1 MGPDR
6 YPLTRAQSI
15 ALSGASLLLLL
26 VATTALGPL
35 IAGSGWW
42 WAGAVVAVAVIGG
55 GAGLRALRTPPS
67 LVPPLELVVMLLAL
81 TLLFGGATSL
91 ALVIPTPDT
100 FAVFGEL
107 AEGARRTIEQQSV
120 PAIPVPALV
129 FAIAVGVG
137 LIAVF
142 LDLLVQTVR
151 VPALAAIPMLVPV
164 LVPGLFVAEGAEVP
178 ALVLTAATYLLL
190 LRVDVRVRRAAELV
204 QEDDRDDAPV
214 VSAPKRAPIVSTMGA
229 SLGLAAIGLVAAS
242 VIAAATPSVST
253 SFLVGTGGPATLFAR
268 GVSPYVDLGR
278 DLRRPEPVPAFSYVS
293 PEGERPYFTLLTVER
308 LEGQIWSATDR
319 AVDGENTL
327 GTLPGP
333 DGLDDDVL
341 VEPRPIA
348 VQVDQVRT
356 AWLPVPYPTTEVS
369 GVSGSWFWDQGTLNV
384 RSVDTTTLG
393 QQYRLTHL
401 DVQPDVAQLRSAP
414 AAPSDAVAEMTRRLP
429 ADLPPIIAET
439 AASVT
444 ASAATRYDA
453 AVAIQAFLRGSDFE
467 YSESAPVADG
477 YDGAGFEAIAAFLDQ
492 RAGYCVHFAS
502 TMAVLA
508 REVGIPSR
516 ISIGYT
522 AGTPGDERVDGEV
535 VIEVDSHDLHAWPEL
550 YFEGVGWVP
559 FEPTPGRGN
568 VPDYSRPNAGQDT
581 PGVVPTG
588 PAATPGATGRPEG
601 DPDRALGGPGGAQS
615 VGAQTAQLAMIGL
628 AVAFVLLIPAMIRV
642 GIRAARRRRIRSG
655 ERPADAAW
663 RELLATAV
671 DLGLPVDPRRTVRGV
686 AAELAERPAFR
697 SDAESPPGERVGPR
711 AALERVRDA
720 VERERYG
727 RVRGTRG
734 AAAGVAAAGGP
745 GAGATAAGGATPPA
759 PAGGSGEHDE
769 REHARRAALAAD
781 LASVC
786 DALRVDAPGARRA
799 AAVLLPASLRPSARV
814 ALGRPVPPGE

>member
-6 YPLTRAQSI
+6 FPLTRAQSL

-35 IAGSGWW
+35 IASSGWW
-42 WAGAVVAVAVIGG
+42 WAGAVVALAVIGG
-55 GAGLRALRTPPS
+55 GAALRAIRTPPS
-67 LVPPLELVVMLLAL
+67 LVPPFELVAMLLAL
-81 TLLFGGATSL
+81 TLLFGGATSI
-91 ALVIPTPDT
+91 ALIIPTPDT

-107 AEGARRTIEQQSV
+107 TEGARRTIEQQSV
-120 PAIPVPALV
+120 PAVPVPALV

-164 LVPGLFVAEGAEVP
+164 LVPGLFVADGAEAP
-178 ALVLTAATYLLL
+178 AIVLTAAAYLLL
-190 LRVDVRVRRAAELV
+190 LRVDVRVRRAAELL

-214 VSAPKRAPIVSTMGA
+214 VSAPRRAPIVSTMGA

-308 LEGQIWSATDR
+308 LEGQVWSASER
-319 AVDGENTL
+319 AVDGDHTL

-333 DGLDDDVL
+333 DGLADDVV
-341 VEPRPIA
+341 VEPKPIA

-356 AWLPVPYPTTEVS
+356 AWLPVPYPSSEVS
-369 GVSGSWFWDQGTLNV
+369 GVTGSWFWDQGTLNV
-384 RSVDTTTLG
+384 RSVDSTTMG

-401 DVQPDVAQLRSAP
+401 DVQPDVAQLRSAR
-414 AAPSDAVAEMTRRLP
+414 AAPADAVAETTRRLP
-429 ADLPPIIAET
+429 DDLPPIITET

-453 AVAIQAFLRGSDFE
+453 AVAIQAYLRGSEFE
-467 YSESAPVADG
+467 YSESAPVAEG
-477 YDGAGFEAIAAFLDQ
+477 YDGGGFESIAAFLDQ

-502 TMAVLA
+502 TMAVMA

-522 AGTPGDERVDGEV
+522 SGTPGDGRVDGEV

-559 FEPTPGRGN
+559 FEPTPGRGS
-568 VPDYSRPNAGQDT
+568 VPDYTRPNAGQDT

-601 DPDRALGGPGGAQS
+601 DPDRALGDGAAARS
-615 VGAQTAQLAMIGL
+615 VGEQTAQLAMIGL
-628 AVAFVLLIPAMIRV
+628 AVALVLLLPAMVRAGVRV
-642 GIRAARRRRIRSG
+642 GRRGRVRSG
-655 ERPADAAW
+655 DRPADAAW

-671 DLGLPVDPRRTVRGV
+671 DLGLPVDPRRTVRGLT
-686 AAELAERPAFR
+686 AELAARPGFAA
-697 SDAESPPGERVGPR
+697 DPDSPPGERTDAL

-727 RVRGTRG
+727 RVRGAGSGGASPGTARLG
-734 AAAGVAAAGGP
+734 AAAAAPTGGEVD
-745 GAGATAAGGATPPA
+745 AV
-759 PAGGSGEHDE
+759 
-769 REHARRAALAAD
+769 EHARRAALLAD
-781 LASVC
+781 LAAAS
-786 DALRVDAPGARRA
+786 DALRDGASSARRLG
-799 AAVLLPASLRPSARV
+799 AVLLPASLRPSARV
-814 ALGRPVPPGE
+814 ALGRPAPPGE

>member
-6 YPLTRAQSI
+6 YPLTRAQSL

-42 WAGAVVAVAVIGG
+42 WAGAVVGLAVIGG
-55 GAGLRALRTPPS
+55 GAAMRALRTPPS
-67 LVPPLELVVMLLAL
+67 LVPPLQLVAMLVAL
-81 TLLFGGATSL
+81 TLLFGGATSI

-120 PAIPVPALV
+120 PAVPVPALV

-137 LIAVF
+137 LIAVL

-164 LVPGLFVAEGAEVP
+164 LVPGLFVADGAEAP
-178 ALVLTAATYLLL
+178 AIVLTAAAYLLL
-190 LRVDVRVRRAAELV
+190 LRVDVRVRRAAELL

-214 VSAPKRAPIVSTMGA
+214 VSAPRRAPIVSTMGA

-278 DLRRPEPVPAFSYVS
+278 DLRRPDPVPAFSYVS
-293 PEGERPYFTLLTVER
+293 PEGVRPYFTLLTVER
-308 LEGQIWSATDR
+308 LEGRVWSATDR
-319 AVDGENTL
+319 AVDGDNTL

-333 DGLDDDVL
+333 DGLAADVL
-341 VEPRPIA
+341 VEPKPIA

-356 AWLPVPYPTTEVS
+356 AWLPVPYPSNEVS
-369 GVSGSWFWDQGTLNV
+369 GVSGSWFWDEGTLNV
-384 RSVDTTTLG
+384 RSVDSTTVG

-401 DVQPDVAQLRSAP
+401 DVQPDAAQLRSAP
-414 AAPSDAVAEMTRRLP
+414 SVPDRAVAEATRRLP
-429 ADLPPIIAET
+429 DDLPPVIAET
-439 AASVT
+439 AATIT
-444 ASAATRYDA
+444 ASSATPYDA
-453 AVAIQAFLRGSDFE
+453 AVAIQAYLRGSDFE
-467 YSESAPVADG
+467 YSESAPVAEG
-477 YDGAGFEAIAAFLDQ
+477 YDGAGFDAIAAFLEQ

-522 AGTPGDERVDGEV
+522 AGTPGDGRVDGDV

-559 FEPTPGRGN
+559 FEPTPGRGS

-588 PAATPGATGRPEG
+588 PAATPGASGRPEG
-601 DPDRALGGPGGAQS
+601 DPDRALGGGAGVQTAGAQ
-615 VGAQTAQLAMIGL
+615 AAQLAVIGL
-628 AVAFVLLIPAMIRV
+628 AVAIVLLLPAMFRAGARTVRRGRV
-642 GIRAARRRRIRSG
+642 RSG
-655 ERPADAAW
+655 DRPADAAW

-671 DLGLPVDPRRTVRGV
+671 DLGLAVDPRRTVRGI
-686 AAELAERPAFR
+686 AAELAARPAFAADPER
-697 SDAESPPGERVGPR
+697 PGERTAPL
-711 AALERVRDA
+711 AALERLRDA

-727 RVRGTRG
+727 RVRGAG
-734 AAAGVAAAGGP
+734 PADAHAAGVGP
-745 GAGATAAGGATPPA
+745 
-759 PAGGSGEHDE
+759 D
-769 REHARRAALAAD
+769 RRDALLAD
-781 LASVC
+781 LATVSETLRA
-786 DALRVDAPGARRA
+786 DATSARRVG
-799 AAVLLPASLRPSARV
+799 AVLLPASLRPSARV
-814 ALGRPVPPGE
+814 ALGRPAPPGE